1 MKIETKKKL
10 TKEWFI
16 KLQNIICNNVEQLE
30 REYGSNIKF
39 KRNKWK
45 YGEFRTIK
53 GEVVEK
59 GGVAFSNVIGKFP
72 KEFAKTIPGTKN
84 NTYFWSSGVSV
95 VFHPKNPKVPAMH
108 FNTRFICTQKKW
120 FGGGMDVTPCLVDVK
135 EKYKIKIISAL
146 TINNKDDVNQYK
158 KYETISDII
167 LFDGKG
173 YEKSIGF
180 NHKFIESVPNKISKM
195 IAGNIK
201 IEDISNFKNTK
212 NYILDL
218 SGALEKEKG
227 VKDINKIDKLLN
239 SVHNN

>member
-1 MKIETKKKL
+1 MIKGVKICGISDLKTLNYITEHPYPPQFIGFITNYRKSKRYVEFEKLKELVNIDKKKGIN
-10 TKEWFI
+10 F
-16 KLQNIICNNVEQLE
+16 
-30 REYGSNIKF
+30 
-39 KRNKWK
+39 
-45 YGEFRTIK
+45 
-53 GEVVEK
+53 
-59 GGVAFSNVIGKFP
+59 
-72 KEFAKTIPGTKN
+72 
-84 NTYFWSSGVSV
+84 VSV
-95 VFHPKNPKVPAMH
+95 LVNPDYKILEKIKNLK
-108 FNTRFICTQKKW
+108 FDYYQLYN
-120 FGGGMDVTPCLVDVK
+120 VTPEITKLIK

-180 NHKFIESVPNKISKM
+180 NHDLLKSIPNKISKM
-195 IAGNIK
+195 IGGNIK
-201 IEDISNFKNTK
+201 IEDISKFSNSKD
-212 NYILDL
+212 YILDL

>member
-1 MKIETKKKL
+1 M
-10 TKEWFI
+10 
-16 KLQNIICNNVEQLE
+16 
-30 REYGSNIKF
+30 
-39 KRNKWK
+39 
-45 YGEFRTIK
+45 IK
-53 GEVVEK
+53 GIKICGITDLKTLNYIIEHPYPPQFIGFVTNYKKSKRYVEFEKLKELINIDKK
-59 GGVAFSNVIGKFP
+59 GINF
-72 KEFAKTIPGTKN
+72 
-84 NTYFWSSGVSV
+84 VSV
-95 VFHPKNPKVPAMH
+95 LVNPDDEILEMIKNLK
-108 FNTRFICTQKKW
+108 FDYYQLY
-120 FGGGMDVTPCLVDVK
+120 DVNPETTKLIK

-201 IEDISNFKNTK
+201 IEDISNFKNSK